1 MALTSDYHETVQ
13 ARIRSDPE
21 FRECL
26 LNGTVESLL
35 AGEVA
40 VARIK
45 LRDYVIATVG
55 FERLGAVTGRSP
67 ESLERMLGSE
77 GAPSAGDLLEVISC
91 TLRHEGL
98 ALQVSTVPGE
108 FVADDPAVAEPVS
121 AR

>member
-1 MALTSDYHETVQ
+1 MALTSDYHEIVQ
-13 ARIRSDPE
+13 ARIRRDLE

-55 FERLGAVTGRSP
+55 FERLGAVTGRSS
-67 ESLERMLGSE
+67 ESLERMLGPE
-77 GAPSAGDLLEVISC
+77 GGPSAGDLLEVIAC

-98 ALQVSTVPGE
+98 ALRVSTVPGE
-108 FVADDPAVAEPVS
+108 FEADDPATTESVA
-121 AR
+121 AW

>member
-1 MALTSDYHETVQ
+1 MALTSDYYEIVQ
-13 ARIRSDPE
+13 ARIRRDPE

-35 AGEVA
+35 AGEIA

-55 FERLGAVTGRSP
+55 FEQLGAVTGRSS

-77 GAPSAGDLLEVISC
+77 GAPSAGDLLEVIAC
-91 TLRHEGL
+91 TLRYEGL
-98 ALQVSTVPGE
+98 TLRVSTVPGE
-108 FVADDPAVAEPVS
+108 FEADNPATTESVAAW
-121 AR
+121 